1 MEEPIQK
8 VGRLAKLKQIIVIGV
23 PAVIE
28 SIISVIIST
37 IQNQNIH
44 GPVLFLS
51 TSRAS
56 LRDQERRFVSSLHR

>member
-28 SIISVIIST
+28 SIMSMY
-37 IQNQNIH
+37 
-44 GPVLFLS
+44 PM
-51 TSRAS
+51 
-56 LRDQERRFVSSLHR
+56 SSF

>member
-28 SIISVIIST
+28 SIISGLPRIRRRST
-37 IQNQNIH
+37 
-44 GPVLFLS
+44 P
-51 TSRAS
+51 SR
-56 LRDQERRFVSSLHR
+56 